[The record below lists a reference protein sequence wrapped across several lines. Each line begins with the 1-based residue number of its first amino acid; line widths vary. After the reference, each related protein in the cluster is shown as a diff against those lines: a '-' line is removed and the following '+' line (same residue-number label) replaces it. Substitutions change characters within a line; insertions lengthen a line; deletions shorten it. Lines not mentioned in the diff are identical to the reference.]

1 MHELGIAS
9 AVLDAV
15 RNEAEKRPG
24 ARVTKIG
31 LRIGELAGVD
41 RDALSFSFEVLVQGT
56 EFDKLALDIQSC
68 PIRYRCRACNETF
81 RVEGYVTLCPRCQL
95 PDTECVSGTEL
106 ELAYLEMEE

>member
-15 RNEAEKRPG
+15 RSEAEKRPG
-24 ARVTKIG
+24 ARVT
-31 LRIGELAGVD
+31 RIGVRVGDLAGVD

-56 EFDKLALDIQSC
+56 EFEKSGLEIEAC
-68 PIRYRCRACNETF
+68 PIKYRCRACSETF
-81 RVEGYVTLCPRCQL
+81 VVADYVTLCPRCQL
-95 PDTECVSGTEL
+95 PDTECVGGTEL

>member
-1 MHELGIAS
+1 M
-9 AVLDAV
+9 LDAV

-24 ARVTKIG
+24 ARVTRVG
-31 LRIGELAGVD
+31 LRVGDLAGVD

-56 EFDKLALDIQSC
+56 EFEKLGLNVESC

-81 RVEGYVTLCPRCQL
+81 VVTDYITLCPCCRL
-95 PDTECVSGTEL
+95 PDTECVGGTEL

>member
-15 RNEAEKRPG
+15 RDEANKRPR
-24 ARVTKIG
+24 ARVTRVG
-31 LRIGELAGVD
+31 LRVGDLAGVD

-56 EFDKLALDIQSC
+56 EYERLGLDVESC
-68 PIRYRCRACNETF
+68 PIKYRCRACQETF
-81 RVEGYVTLCPRCQL
+81 VVTDYLTSCPRCGL
-95 PDTECVSGTEL
+95 SDTECVGGTEL